1 MPRGLMGRSQRRRAV
16 AAAVAVVVTFG
27 VAACGGDDTKKESAS
42 SSAEA
47 TPTVKVIYSLY
58 PAVLTSVTGANL
70 VGQGFDKANGFKAEI
85 TPLATTGA
93 EQMVLRRQADASF
106 DAVSN
111 GLGIYGAGG
120 KDLRLIGLNT
130 QHSSSMWC
138 VREDSDIKSVAD
150 LKGKKVATA
159 AAPTTNLLLNMMLDQ
174 GGLKESDIKRVNT
187 KAIVDSVT
195 AVQNGVVDAAWCI
208 QPLVAIS
215 NHANKPLRVI
225 WKAAEN
231 TPNMSDAIFT
241 SAKLI
246 EEQPET
252 VQKFMDGVAQSHQF
266 IQQQTEEAAATWAK
280 EAKLDPK
287 VAAEALSSYAKD
299 FSVEVDPARVQNEI
313 DTGVKLGTIDKS
325 YPATDIVDSSFA
337 KKALEKF
344 PVGNGS

>member
-266 IQQQTEEAAATWAK
+266 IQQQTERPPPPGRRKPSSTRRSLRRRSVRTLRTSASKSTPPAFRTRSIPVSSSARSTRATRR
-280 EAKLDPK
+280 PT
-287 VAAEALSSYAKD
+287 SSTRA
-299 FSVEVDPARVQNEI
+299 SPRRR
-313 DTGVKLGTIDKS
+313 S
-325 YPATDIVDSSFA
+325 RSF
-337 KKALEKF
+337 
-344 PVGNGS
+344 P